1 MRRAFTLIEL
11 LVVVGI
17 MGLMGTASV
26 GGYRAMQR
34 GMEERGVLDNVDK
47 LIKAAYERAQIDRQP
62 TAVYFWN
69 ELLRE
74 ETDDEPAIVVGRAV
88 AVRRQ
93 GRFSRVSGGIL
104 FDEFADLDKTYPTAA
119 AAADGGDGA
128 GSAGDNTMYLYCLEN
143 IDGGELRR
151 SVVSQRVEFE
161 QPMETYMNGIPQ
173 DSTGSGQLTLWGFR
187 VENDGGIQW
196 KAGMAY
202 GIEFAELT
210 LPHNYIFG
218 NNVPTSIENPEA
230 GGSAIVC
237 KVGRNTND
245 GVEGSPVVGNVA
257 VYSRRMGDGGAVQ
270 SFQVGTSHD
279 PSQQ

>member
-11 LVVVGI
+11 LVVIGI
-17 MGLMGTASV
+17 MGLLGTASV

-74 ETDDEPAIVVGRAV
+74 ETDDQPAIVVGRAV

-93 GRFSRVSGGIL
+93 GRCSRFSGGIL
-104 FDEFADLDKTYPTAA
+104 FDEFADLDKTYPRAA
-119 AAADGGDGA
+119 SAADGGDGS
-128 GSAGDNTMYLYCLEN
+128 GDSGDNTMYLYCLEN
-143 IDGGELRR
+143 IDGGDLRR
-151 SVVSQRVEFE
+151 SVVSQRVVPER
-161 QPMETYMNGIPQ
+161 QRETYMNDLPQ
-173 DSTGSGQLTLWGFR
+173 DVDGGEITLWGFH

-196 KAGMAY
+196 KAGMSY

-230 GGSAIVC
+230 GGGAIVC

-245 GVEGSPVVGNVA
+245 GVEGSPVVGNVT
-257 VYSRRMGDGGAVQ
+257 VYSRRPGDGGAVQ

-279 PSQQ
+279 PSQE